1 MNANG
6 GTGRASTMPAPRFR
20 CWCGDFTIGEVGTG
34 AAAAAAR
41 PFAAACQAG
50 VALADEV
57 AAAGFDQRVRLP
69 DVDAL
74 MRAMVSEHR
83 HLIGFIIAI
92 NTMTGIRVG

>member
-1 MNANG
+1 MLVRGLHDRGSGDGRG
-6 GTGRASTMPAPRFR
+6 GG
-20 CWCGDFTIGEVGTG
+20 GGGG
-34 AAAAAAR
+34 

-92 NTMTGIRVG
+92 NTMTDVRVG